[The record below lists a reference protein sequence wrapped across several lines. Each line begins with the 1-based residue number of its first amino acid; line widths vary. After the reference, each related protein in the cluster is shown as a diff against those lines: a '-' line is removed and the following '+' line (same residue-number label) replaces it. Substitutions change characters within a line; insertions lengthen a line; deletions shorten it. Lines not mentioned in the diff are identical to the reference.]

1 MKFQFHS
8 PKIAFLKKK
17 QKGTASERFV
27 THKGQNSVR
36 QIKKTVGIALIECN
50 AQSPVDVRADTIHA
64 RYHSELAMEAAR
76 KMCRSRQKRK
86 TGQEVCHHLR
96 MMLASAGHSEMARKR
111 ESGSSAE
118 VQFGLA
124 L

>member
-1 MKFQFHS
+1 MKFRFHS
-8 PKIAFLKKK
+8 PKIAFVKKK
-17 QKGTASERFV
+17 QEGTASERFA
-27 THKGQNSVR
+27 TLKRQHSVR
-36 QIKKTVGIALIECN
+36 QIKDTVGVALIEFN

-64 RYHSELAMEAAR
+64 KYHSELAMEAAR